1 MGVRKRRNKSGFSA
15 EYHYE
20 FMHNGKRHCGVCENC
35 TTQAE
40 AKKYEQEKMALIK
53 KLGEQRTVEEL
64 VVNFKRELGN
74 SVEILLQDAFASAM
88 KKPRKRNASSR
99 QMTVKR
105 MCWDDFIAF
114 MSAEYPDIK
123 AVDQVEQRHAEEYIH
138 YLRTQGRYN
147 KSVTYSANGKTTAY
161 KIKNTKLSV
170 RTLNLYQQTITEV
183 FALLQHDAGITQNP
197 FASIPK
203 PSGDA
208 ETREAFSE
216 AELVTIRDHAD
227 AFTLPLFTLAIATA
241 LREGDICTLRW
252 SEVDL
257 EHGVITRKMNKTGNT
272 VEIPMM
278 PPLQA
283 YLTQLHEQRQP
294 GEYGEYVLPEHA
306 RMYLTNNSGV
316 SYRIKQFLEETC
328 GIATTRKVPGRSRAV
343 SVKDLHSCRHTF
355 CYYAGL
361 YGIPLA
367 IVQSIVGHMTPELT
381 KHYSAHAT
389 LEDKRE
395 KLKQLPGFLSLAPE
409 PQQQLSENTVTDAK
423 RRELIA
429 LIQSLP
435 EDAVTILLETAR
447 RLSSNPAT
455 DTP

>member
-35 TTQAE
+35 TTRAE

-74 SVEILLQDAFASAM
+74 SIEIPLEEAFDRAQQ
-88 KKPRKRNASSR
+88 KPRRRAAQADHIRAKRNY
-99 QMTVKR
+99 
-105 MCWDDFIAF
+105 WLDFVTFIVDT
-114 MSAEYPDIK
+114 YPDIK
-123 AVDQVEQRHAEEYIH
+123 ALDQVQKFHAEAYINQ
-138 YLRTQGRYN
+138 LRTKGRHRKTISYKVGERTMQYDVN
-147 KSVTYSANGKTTAY
+147 DTQLSA
-161 KIKNTKLSV
+161 
-170 RTLNLYQQTITEV
+170 RTLTLYQQTMAEV
-183 FALLQHDAGITQNP
+183 FSLLQHDAGITQNP

-216 AELVTIRDHAD
+216 EELLKIRDHAD

-272 VEIPMM
+272 VEIPIM

-423 RRELIA
+423 RRELIV
-429 LIQSLP
+429 LIQSLQ
-435 EDAVTILLETAR
+435 EEAVTILLETAR
-447 RLSSNPAT
+447 RLSSDPAT
-455 DTP
+455 DRA

>member
-1 MGVRKRRNKSGFSA
+1 MSVRKRSQTNGFSK
-15 EYHYE
+15 EYHYD
-20 FMHNGKRHCGVCENC
+20 FTINKKRYWGVCENC
-35 TTQAE
+35 TTLAE

-88 KKPRKRNASSR
+88 KKPRKRDASLR
-99 QMTVKR
+99 QMNAKR
-105 MCWDDFIAF
+105 MCWDDFVAF

-161 KIKNTKLSV
+161 KIKSTQLSA
-170 RTLNLYQQTITEV
+170 RTLTLYQQTMAEV
-183 FALLQHDAGITQNP
+183 FSLLQHDAGITQNP

-272 VEIPMM
+272 VEIPIM

-283 YLTQLHEQRQP
+283 YLTQLHDQRQP

-328 GIATTRKVPGRSRAV
+328 GIATTRKVTGRSRAV

-361 YGIPLA
+361 YGLPLA

-409 PQQQLSENTVTDAK
+409 PQQQLPETIEADAK

-435 EDAVTILLETAR
+435 EEAVTILLETAR
-447 RLSSNPAT
+447 RLSNTPAT